1 LDLILQQL
9 ADLFLRSIPT
19 VVLFLLLVIAYRLL
33 VHRPLLKVLTERR
46 ERTTGAVARAEAAI
60 RAADA
65 RSQEYEAKLRAARA
79 EIFHAREQ
87 RMQALQRERDRVLE
101 EARHRSQETVRVA
114 RERLDAEAAEARAT
128 LDSRADALAVEILRV
143 IVPSASSVATGAAR
157 SASGG
162 AY

>member
-19 VVLFLLLVIAYRLL
+19 AVLFLLLVITYRLL
-33 VHRPLLKVLTERR
+33 VHRPLLKVLAERR

-60 RAADA
+60 RTADA

-79 EIFHAREQ
+79 EIFHAREL

-101 EARHRSQETVRVA
+101 EARHASHETVRAA
-114 RERLDAEAAEARAT
+114 RERLDGEAAEARAT
-128 LDSRADALAVEILRV
+128 LDSRADALAAEILRV
-143 IVPSASSVATGAAR
+143 IVPSASSLAAGGSR
-157 SASGG
+157 SA
-162 AY
+162 Y

>member
-1 LDLILQQL
+1 MDLILQQL

-19 VVLFLLLVIAYRLL
+19 VVLFLLLVISYRLL
-33 VHRPLLKVLTERR
+33 VHRPLLKVLAERR

-79 EIFHAREQ
+79 EIFHAREL

-101 EARHRSQETVRVA
+101 EARHASHETVRGA
-114 RERLDAEAAEARAT
+114 RERLDAEAAEARAA
-128 LDSRADALAVEILRV
+128 LDSRADALAAEILRV
-143 IVPSASSVATGAAR
+143 IVPSATSVAAAGSGSR
-157 SASGG
+157 SGG

>member
-19 VVLFLLLVIAYRLL
+19 AVLFLLLLIAYRLL
-33 VHRPLLKVLTERR
+33 VHRPLLKVLAERA

-79 EIFHAREQ
+79 EIFHAREL

-101 EARHRSQETVRVA
+101 EARHAAHETVRAA
-114 RERLDAEAAEARAT
+114 RERLDAEAAEARTA
-128 LDSRADALAVEILRV
+128 LDTKADGLAAEILRV
-143 IVPSASSVATGAAR
+143 IVPSASVAAGASSSASR
-157 SASGG
+157 SA
-162 AY
+162 Y

>member
-19 VVLFLLLVIAYRLL
+19 VVLFLLLVVAYRLL
-33 VHRPLLKVLTERR
+33 VHRPLLKVLAERR

-79 EIFHAREQ
+79 EIFHAREL
-87 RMQALQRERDRVLE
+87 RMQAMQRERERVLE
-101 EARHRSQETVRVA
+101 EARHAAHETVRGA
-114 RERLDAEAAEARAT
+114 RETLDAEATEARAA
-128 LDSRADALAVEILRV
+128 LESRADTLAAEILRV
-143 IVPSASSVATGAAR
+143 IVPAASSAVASAPR
-157 SASGG
+157 SA
-162 AY
+162 Y

>member
-19 VVLFLLLVIAYRLL
+19 AVLFLLLVISYRLL
-33 VHRPLLKVLTERR
+33 VHRPLLKVLAERR

-60 RAADA
+60 RTADA

-87 RMQALQRERDRVLE
+87 RMQTLQRERDRVLE
-101 EARHRSQETVRVA
+101 EARHASHETVRGA
-114 RERLDAEAAEARAT
+114 REKLDAEAAEARAA
-128 LDSRADALAVEILRV
+128 LDSRADTLAAEILRV
-143 IVPSASSVATGAAR
+143 IVPSATTVA
-157 SASGG
+157 ASGAGSGSRG